1 MAKRK
6 RFCVKVQCLHQMTG
20 SCFLLTACYP
30 NGKQE
35 QFTIDCGKFNEKDT
49 TLNDF
54 FPFDPSKCK
63 FSICTHAH
71 DDHISRYP
79 LFVKQGFNGHIY
91 VTEGTY
97 RLSEDVLYNASYLNT
112 SQARYSGIE
121 ALYNEND
128 VTIALR
134 HFRSCPY
141 RKIVKPTKHISFS
154 LLENGH
160 IVGACMI
167 YIVIS
172 YEGEKDIRL
181 LFTGDYHYRNMFF
194 DVAPLPKEVTEN
206 YISMIMTESTY
217 GNINSYEVN
226 TKGKILKRAKEA
238 LSQGKTVI
246 HPAFALGRAQEL
258 IYIYSEAQANG
269 KLDDYEIFLD
279 GLATRQ
285 FLHSFAFGGFSFNF
299 STRKLLPPTLRYVDR
314 NTPRNKVMYD
324 NNPKIVIAPGGFG
337 NYGCVVEHI
346 ANAISRDDVLILF
359 PGYTPPNSDGGRL
372 KAAKTGDIVKYN
384 GLTNKLCCEVDSSFE
399 LSRHAKKDEL
409 FKHIYYPCSQ
419 ARSFLVNHGE
429 LENAESLATDIDD
442 AFYHATT
449 GIINSEH
456 CYTVDASGIIDCQNV
471 SIYQS

>member
-1 MAKRK
+1 MSKRK

-20 SCFLLTACYP
+20 SCFLLTVCYP
-30 NGKQE
+30 NGKHE
-35 QFTIDCGKFNEKDT
+35 QFTIDCGKFNDKDSA
-49 TLNDF
+49 LNDF

-79 LFVKQGFNGHIY
+79 LFVKHGFNGHIY
-91 VTEGTY
+91 TTEGTY
-97 RLSEDVLYNASYLNT
+97 KLAEDVLYNASYLNT

-121 ALYNEND
+121 ALYTEDD
-128 VTIALR
+128 VTVALR

-141 RKIVKPTKHISFS
+141 RKITKPTKHISFS

-194 DVAPLPKEVTEN
+194 NVAPLPEEVTSN
-206 YISMIMTESTY
+206 YISMIMTEATY
-217 GNINSYEVN
+217 GTLNSRQVN
-226 TKGKILKRAKEA
+226 DKGKILKLASEA

-258 IYIYSEAQANG
+258 IYIYSEAQAKG
-269 KLDDYEIFLD
+269 KLDKYEIFLD
-279 GLATRQ
+279 GLSTRQ
-285 FLHSFAFGGFSFNF
+285 FLHSFAYGSFGFNF
-299 STRKLLPPTLRYVDR
+299 NTRKLFPPTLRYIDK
-314 NTPRNKVMYD
+314 NTTRKSVMYD
-324 NNPKIVIAPGGFG
+324 NTPKIVIAPGGFG
-337 NYGCVVEHI
+337 NYGCITEHI
-346 ANAISRDDVLILF
+346 SNAISRDDALILF

-372 KAAKTGDIVKYN
+372 KVATKGDTVRYN
-384 GLTNKLCCEVDSSFE
+384 GLTKKLRCDVDSSFE

-409 FKHIYYPCSQ
+409 FQNIFYPCKQ
-419 ARSFLVNHGE
+419 ACSYLVNHGE
-429 LENAESLATDIDD
+429 LENATALSNDINN
-442 AFYHATT
+442 TLPNVIS
-449 GIINSEH
+449 GVINSEI
-456 CYTVDASGIIDCQNV
+456 CYTIDAGGIVDCEDI
-471 SIYQS
+471 SIY